1 MVVLSFCIFL
11 RAGKALLKCKGI
23 CPLPPGEAALCLPA
37 YSSLG
42 AGTMLQH
49 AFTNTCWSLL
59 ICTGA

>member
-1 MVVLSFCIFL
+1 MVVLFL
-11 RAGKALLKCKGI
+11 FTKSLQSSSKVQRH
-23 CPLPPGEAALCLPA
+23 LPTTARRSSLCLPA

-42 AGTMLQH
+42 AGTMQQH